1 VAVNDNGAFCSGAG
15 CIAEVVPSSAAMS
28 LTSSLRARLAGGS
41 LVEAR
46 TMTSQF
52 RPSIKCCY
60 IFVSQALDTGVF
72 FLGGSAAGAA
82 DEAEDMPIVALVP
95 VVVA

>member
-15 CIAEVVPSSAAMS
+15 CIAEVVPSSAA
-28 LTSSLRARLAGGS
+28 LPSSLRARLAGGS

-60 IFVSQALDTGVF
+60 IFASQALDTGVF